1 MHSWLITMLKYI
13 KYLYFH
19 VFFVQCVVDLRLQG
33 SSNVW
38 VLPEY
43 SQEFPLNCAHL
54 FCGAFSAWERAISGC
69 YNISTSAYNNR
80 YQLIGT
86 KRLCRCG
93 NWEHVRPF
101 SKPLSATM
109 WLFMILKR
117 GILGN
122 IENDDWMNIFRH
134 QTNLIFTMSPPCQ
147 PWSLGGKGQGFY
159 PSMVCAWLTPSRKF
173 DELDRFAFV
182 LNVLTR

>member
-117 GILGN
+117 ESWETSKTTTGWTFSDTKPIWFSRCHHHANHGVWVEKGKAF
-122 IENDDWMNIFRH
+122 IHQWSVHGSRH
-134 QTNLIFTMSPPCQ
+134 QESSTS
-147 PWSLGGKGQGFY
+147 
-159 PSMVCAWLTPSRKF
+159 
-173 DELDRFAFV
+173 
-182 LNVLTR
+182 